1 MCAAPCRVLL
11 ELQEHLVSPDPVD
24 PPEPR
29 VLVVPP
35 EPRET
40 L

>member
-1 MCAAPCRVLL
+1 MCAAPCRVPL
-11 ELQEHLVSPDPVD
+11 ELQEHPVSPDPVD
-24 PPEPR
+24 PPEAK